1 MARRGRDKRDGD
13 TSTTKKRGRSKHA
26 PKTGE
31 RADKRAAERGA
42 DREGDRDAAA
52 PAPPP
57 ADLLRRSAR
66 ARPSRA
72 ATQIAGLVVDLFG
85 RRFTL
90 EADGARTLVD
100 LGRDGAALARIAPGT
115 RLTAFGRMRDGEFK
129 AWIVQAPQ
137 EAPLVLRKRK
147 KARRIAAALTP
158 SAEAAP
164 TPAPVEPPPAV

>member
-1 MARRGRDKRDGD
+1 MTGD
-13 TSTTKKRGRSKHA
+13 
-26 PKTGE
+26 
-31 RADKRAAERGA
+31 RADQRAAERGA
-42 DREGDRDAAA
+42 APEGDRDAAA
-52 PAPPP
+52 PAPSP
-57 ADLLRRSAR
+57 ADLLRRPAR

-100 LGRDGAALARIAPGT
+100 LGREGAALARIAPGT
-115 RLTAFGRMRDGEFK
+115 RLTAFGRVRDGEFK

-147 KARRIAAALTP
+147 KARRIAAALKP
-158 SAEAAP
+158 PAEAA
-164 TPAPVEPPPAV
+164 TATVEPPPDA